1 MNAYKKI
8 ISIAS
13 VLVQLNVMAQV
24 QAPGVFVEEIRTLPA
39 AVAQVESA
47 IPVFIGYT
55 EKADNVIPGD
65 LFYTAKRISSFSD
78 FERFYGR
85 GSRHALAK
93 VVLDRDYNVIKAEL
107 ATGPFLLYESLRHY
121 FENGGGNCYIISI
134 GNYYRSVQKADF
146 IRGLD
151 TSRIYDEITLLTFP
165 DAVNLPGTQLYEVQQ
180 KALQQSADLGD
191 RFCIL
196 DLKYAETK
204 IEHNNVVSAFRS
216 NMNGNNLKYG
226 AAYTPHLRKQVSQT
240 VNYRDWKDLLW
251 FIDVR
256 TSLRQLT
263 TDPVL
268 LDKLT
273 QLETAI
279 ATNHKSERQKERELM
294 ELFPAMKKIA
304 EKLKWATLPLPPSGA
319 IAGVYGTMDR
329 TRGVWK
335 APANVNVSYVYEV
348 AYSVSDGEQDGLNV
362 DPVSGKSINAIRTFT
377 GRGIQVW
384 GARTLAGNDNEWRYV
399 PVRRFF
405 IMVAESVKK
414 ATAPFVFEPNDANT
428 WARIKT
434 MIENYLILKWRE
446 GALLGTKPEQA
457 FYVKIGLG
465 NTMTNQDILEGRL
478 IVEVGMAPVRPAE
491 FIILRFSQKMVER

>member
-1 MNAYKKI
+1 MNAYQKI
-8 ISIAS
+8 VTIAS
-13 VLVQLNVMAQV
+13 VFIQLNVMAQV

-39 AVAQVESA
+39 SVAQVESA

-65 LFYTAKRISSFSD
+65 LFYRANRISSFSD

-85 GSRHALAK
+85 GSRHALTK
-93 VVLDRDYNVIKAEL
+93 VVLDRDNNVIKAEL
-107 ATGPFLLYESLRHY
+107 ARGPFLLYESLQHY
-121 FENGGGNCYIISI
+121 FENGGGSCYIIST

-204 IEHNNVVSAFRS
+204 SEHNDVVSAFRS
-216 NMNGNNLKYG
+216 NINGKNLKYG

-240 VNYRDWKDLLW
+240 VNYRNWKDLLW
-251 FIDVR
+251 LIDVK

-263 TDPVL
+263 TDSVL
-268 LDKLT
+268 LEKLT

-279 ATNHKSERQKERELM
+279 ATNHKSEKQKERELM

-304 EKLKWATLPLPPSGA
+304 EKLKWATLALPPSGA
-319 IAGVYGTMDR
+319 IAGVYCTMDR

-335 APANVNVSYVYEV
+335 APANVNLSYVSEV

-362 DPVSGKSINAIRTFT
+362 DAMSGKSINAIRPFT

-399 PVRRFF
+399 PVRRLF
-405 IMVAESVKK
+405 IMIEESVKK
-414 ATAPFVFEPNDANT
+414 SVNRFVFEPNDATT
-428 WARIKT
+428 WMKIKAI
-434 MIENYLILKWRE
+434 IENYLLSIWRE
-446 GALLGTKPEQA
+446 GALTGNKPEQA
-457 FYVKIGLG
+457 FYVKTGLG
-465 NTMTNQDILEGRL
+465 VTMTALDILEGRM
-478 IVEVGMAPVRPAE
+478 IIEVGLAPVRPAE
-491 FIILRFSQKMVER
+491 FIILKFSLKMVER